1 MRYCANHALVLAP
14 VLLLTVGSTRTA
26 AGATLGKFE
35 REGKPREG
43 LVYFGFADF
52 GQGHVDNTL
61 PILEK
66 YDLKGTFHTNMG
78 RIKAGSPLWNKMRE
92 MARAGHCF
100 VDHTLEH
107 RASDWGEKPN
117 EAEWLRQ
124 TTESLRRFREAGID
138 VHGWWQP
145 GGPGAKYTPAI
156 RNFLTEHYRWAWAMH
171 EAYPRRHR
179 PVHWHFAGDLYNFVI
194 GGAGGMDY
202 AKDQA
207 GAQRGIDRF
216 KTAAADRVAQ
226 GMVVLYGGHHT
237 PPGIKQ
243 WGLEQA
249 CRYIRKAGFR
259 TATLNEALYACTH
272 TREFYHEFC
281 EQMPNATLELDR
293 DANGRPDGWFGC
305 AYAPEGIRGPD
316 GQRVALAK
324 GAVHTALY
332 GPEAGKS
339 GPRFL
344 ARSSAET
351 PTRLVLTVH
360 AVVVGGNFAD
370 SPTRELVRQAV
381 TIGKSWQPIALE
393 IVVPER
399 TDRLAIRVS
408 PAQDGFFLAA
418 PSFRRVP

>member
-156 RNFLTEHYRWAWAMH
+156 HNFLTEH
-171 EAYPRRHR
+171 
-179 PVHWHFAGDLYNFVI
+179 
-194 GGAGGMDY
+194 
-202 AKDQA
+202 
-207 GAQRGIDRF
+207 
-216 KTAAADRVAQ
+216 
-226 GMVVLYGGHHT
+226 
-237 PPGIKQ
+237 
-243 WGLEQA
+243 
-249 CRYIRKAGFR
+249 
-259 TATLNEALYACTH
+259 
-272 TREFYHEFC
+272 
-281 EQMPNATLELDR
+281 
-293 DANGRPDGWFGC
+293 
-305 AYAPEGIRGPD
+305 
-316 GQRVALAK
+316 
-324 GAVHTALY
+324 
-332 GPEAGKS
+332 
-339 GPRFL
+339 
-344 ARSSAET
+344 
-351 PTRLVLTVH
+351 
-360 AVVVGGNFAD
+360 
-370 SPTRELVRQAV
+370 
-381 TIGKSWQPIALE
+381 
-393 IVVPER
+393 
-399 TDRLAIRVS
+399 
-408 PAQDGFFLAA
+408 
-418 PSFRRVP
+418 